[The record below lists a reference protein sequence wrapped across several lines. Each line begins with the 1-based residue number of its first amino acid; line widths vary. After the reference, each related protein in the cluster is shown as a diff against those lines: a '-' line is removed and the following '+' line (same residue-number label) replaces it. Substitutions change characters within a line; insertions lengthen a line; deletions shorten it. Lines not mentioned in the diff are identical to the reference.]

1 MSDMDDI
8 GIDLDVRGEDV
19 ILTGLTVGQEGP
31 GFVLNL
37 VADDDG
43 NPSLS
48 IKFAGLEYDEAMRF
62 LAYVGDV
69 LAGAEDWTALEGQA
83 D

>member
-1 MSDMDDI
+1 MGDI
-8 GIDLDVRGEDV
+8 SIDLDVRGEGV

-31 GFVLNL
+31 GFALNL

-48 IKFAGLEYDEAMRF
+48 IKFAGLEYEEALGF
-62 LAYVGDV
+62 LAYMGDV
-69 LAGAEDWTALEGQA
+69 LAGAEDWAAHEGQA
-83 D
+83 DS

>member
-1 MSDMDDI
+1 MDDI
-8 GIDLDVRGEDV
+8 SIDLDVRGEGT
-19 ILTGLTVGQEGP
+19 ILTGLTIGHEGP

-48 IKFAGLEYDEAMRF
+48 IKFAGLEHEEALRF
-62 LAYVGDV
+62 LAYMGDV
-69 LAGAEDWTALEGQA
+69 LAGAEGWTAREGQA